1 MMENN
6 ADKIFKAVGAEVV
19 LTSAHDL
26 RQYLTGFASTF
37 GYVISDKN
45 GSSFYTD
52 TRYLEAA
59 EKQLSGSGIKV
70 KVFER
75 GQTPYDL
82 LKGYKQVAIPV
93 EKTYAP
99 TYNKLKELGY
109 EVVDSMPAFTK
120 AMAVKSDDE
129 LESIKLACKAA
140 DAAITKLYG
149 EVKEGITENDLAALL
164 EYLMRKE
171 GASGTSFETICAF
184 GANSSVPH
192 HETDNTKLKFGDIVL
207 IDFGCKVNGYCS
219 DCTRT
224 FLFGDDGKHEDFK
237 RAYGHVLKAHMLAK
251 EKITCGMTG
260 RVADAVARD
269 YLAEFGYDKYF
280 THSLGHGI
288 GINIHEF
295 PRLSPASEDVL
306 LNGMVF
312 SDEPGV
318 YFAGDFGIRIEDS
331 VTLQDGKIISLTDTD
346 KNLIIL

>member
-1 MMENN
+1 MTENN
-6 ADKIFKAVGAEVV
+6 ADRIYKETGAEAV
-19 LTSAHDL
+19 LTAAHDL

-37 GYVISDKN
+37 GYVLSDKN

-59 EKQLSGSGIKV
+59 EKQLDGSGIEV

-82 LKGYKQVAIPV
+82 LKGYKQVAIPI

-99 TYNKLKELGY
+99 VYNKLKELGY
-109 EVVDSMPAFTK
+109 DIVDSMPAFTK
-120 AMAVKSDDE
+120 AMAVKTEDE
-129 LESIKLACKAA
+129 LKNIKLACKAA
-140 DAAITKLYG
+140 DGAITKLYG
-149 EVKEGITENDLAALL
+149 EIIEGVTENDLAALL
-164 EYLMRKE
+164 EYFMRKE

-192 HETDNTKLKFGDIVL
+192 HETSNARLKYGDVVL

-224 FLFGDDGKHEDFK
+224 FLFGDDGKHDEFK
-237 RAYGHVLKAHMLAK
+237 SVYGHVLNAHMLAK
-251 EKITCGMTG
+251 EKITKGMTG
-260 RVADAVARD
+260 KQADAVARD
-269 YLAEFGYDKYF
+269 YLAKFGLDKYF

-295 PRLSPASEDVL
+295 PRLSPASEDIL

-318 YFAGDFGIRIEDS
+318 YFAGDYGIRIEDS
-331 VTLQDGKIISLTDTD
+331 VTLQSGKVVSLTNTD